1 MPNKNY
7 KRGRTLEYDVKALL
21 EQGGYTVVRSAGSH
35 SPFDLVAVK
44 ETAGQVKEIWLLQ
57 CKVESK

>member
-44 ETAGQVKEIWLLQ
+44 ETTGQVKEIWILQ